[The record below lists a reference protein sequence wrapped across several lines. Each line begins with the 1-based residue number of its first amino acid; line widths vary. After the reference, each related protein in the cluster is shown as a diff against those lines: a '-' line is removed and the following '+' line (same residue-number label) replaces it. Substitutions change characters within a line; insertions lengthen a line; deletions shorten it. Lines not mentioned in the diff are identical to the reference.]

1 MVVVYTFSVVVVV
14 VVVVVVEGEDAGKR
28 EGGEAVVEAVGCE
41 RRGVGDGSEGV
52 DVGERGGVVT
62 VGEAV
67 RGGRREVDGVEAGG
81 EGEGGADGGKV
92 VGRVAVVV
100 EVGRRKVEVEE
111 EVAGQDEAVSPGRL
125 VVEWLTGWCSLAG
138 LVATSGSAVAACLGW
153 CSLAGLAA
161 TSGSAVACLA
171 GSCNVE
177 SLGPW
182 LTGELM
188 SA

>member
-1 MVVVYTFSVVVVV
+1 MV
-14 VVVVVVEGEDAGKR
+14 G
-28 EGGEAVVEAVGCE
+28 AVRCG

-67 RGGRREVDGVEAGG
+67 GGERREVDGVEAG
-81 EGEGGADGGKV
+81 EV
-92 VGRVAVVV
+92 VVVV
-100 EVGRRKVEVEE
+100 EVGRREVEVGGED
-111 EVAGQDEAVSPGRL
+111 ADQDEVVPPGQL
-125 VVEWLTGWCSLAG
+125 AAEWVGWCSLAG

>member
-14 VVVVVVEGEDAGKR
+14 VVAVGVEGGDAGKR

-41 RRGVGDGSEGV
+41 GRGVGDGSEGV

-67 RGGRREVDGVEAGG
+67 GGERREVDGVEAG
-81 EGEGGADGGKV
+81 EV
-92 VGRVAVVV
+92 VVVV
-100 EVGRRKVEVEE
+100 EVGRREVGVGGEDADQDG
-111 EVAGQDEAVSPGRL
+111 VVPPGQLAA
-125 VVEWLTGWCSLAG
+125 EWAGWCSP
-138 LVATSGSAVAACLGW
+138 
-153 CSLAGLAA
+153 AGLAA
-161 TSGSAVACLA
+161 TSGSAVAVCPGWCSPTGPAATIGSAVARLA

-177 SLGPW
+177 SLGSW
-182 LTGELM
+182 LAGELM

>member
-1 MVVVYTFSVVVVV
+1 MVVVVYTFSVVVVV
-14 VVVVVVEGEDAGKR
+14 VVVVGVEGEDAGKR
-28 EGGEAVVEAVGCE
+28 EGGEAVVEA
-41 RRGVGDGSEGV
+41 
-52 DVGERGGVVT
+52 GERGGVVT
-62 VGEAV
+62 VGEV
-67 RGGRREVDGVEAGG
+67 VGGGRREVDGVEAG
-81 EGEGGADGGKV
+81 EV
-92 VGRVAVVV
+92 VVVV
-100 EVGRRKVEVEE
+100 EVGRREVEVGGED
-111 EVAGQDEAVSPGRL
+111 ADQDEVVPPGQL
-125 VVEWLTGWCSLAG
+125 AAEWVGWCSLAG

>member
-14 VVVVVVEGEDAGKR
+14 VVVVGVEGEDAGKR

-67 RGGRREVDGVEAGG
+67 GGGRREVDGVEAG
-81 EGEGGADGGKV
+81 EV
-92 VGRVAVVV
+92 VVVV
-100 EVGRRKVEVEE
+100 EVGRREVEVGGED
-111 EVAGQDEAVSPGRL
+111 ADQDEVVPPGQL
-125 VVEWLTGWCSLAG
+125 AAEWVGWCSLAG
-138 LVATSGSAVAACLGW
+138 LVATSGSAVAACL
-153 CSLAGLAA
+153 
-161 TSGSAVACLA
+161 A

-182 LTGELM
+182 
-188 SA
+188 

>member
-1 MVVVYTFSVVVVV
+1 M
-14 VVVVVVEGEDAGKR
+14 
-28 EGGEAVVEAVGCE
+28 GEAVG
-41 RRGVGDGSEGV
+41 
-52 DVGERGGVVT
+52 GE
-62 VGEAV
+62 
-67 RGGRREVDGVEAGG
+67 RREVDGVEAG
-81 EGEGGADGGKV
+81 EV
-92 VGRVAVVV
+92 VVVV
-100 EVGRRKVEVEE
+100 EVGRREVEVGGED
-111 EVAGQDEAVSPGRL
+111 ADQDEVVPPGQL
-125 VVEWLTGWCSLAG
+125 VAEWVGWCSLAG

>member
-1 MVVVYTFSVVVVV
+1 M
-14 VVVVVVEGEDAGKR
+14 
-28 EGGEAVVEAVGCE
+28 
-41 RRGVGDGSEGV
+41 

-92 VGRVAVVV
+92 VGRVVVVVEVGRRKV

-125 VVEWLTGWCSLAG
+125 VVEWLAGWCSLAG

-161 TSGSAVACLA
+161 TSGSAVAACLG

-182 LTGELM
+182 
-188 SA
+188 